1 MSGLLGSGGRH
12 EDRRTALTDRKKKP
26 SLNPLRYGNGRFPY
40 VVIAGL
46 VLVGLYISL
55 SHWGLNTS
63 LEAIQ
68 NEGRLVVVTRNSPT
82 TYYLGRDGTPEGFE
96 VDLATSFAATLG
108 AEVQVDFLE
117 VDTVPEIF
125 QAIENGD
132 AHIAAA
138 GLTVTQDRADAYRFA
153 PSYNQVKQ
161 VVVCRKEGTPPESP
175 DELVGRAIVVT
186 DGSSHVAALES
197 LAPEIEGLEWIALD
211 AGPETLMLRV
221 WEKDHECTIV
231 DEPVFQVTRRHYPE
245 LIKAFA
251 LTEDEPL
258 AWVIAPGADELGD
271 AADAWFA
278 RESTAKE
285 IDRLTASHFG
295 FFPKFDYLDMIRFR
309 RDIEEI
315 LPKYERDFRT
325 GARRNDIPWRLLAA
339 KAYQESKWNPDA
351 VSPTGV
357 RGIMMLTRSTA
368 ERVGV
373 EDRTDPQESI
383 WGGARYFADLLS
395 RVPDEVEGEDR
406 YWFALAA
413 YNMGLGHVYDART
426 LAERRGLD
434 KNVWVD
440 VKKVLGSLS
449 DEKVYPTLRYGY
461 ARGYEARRHVEQVR
475 TYWHVLKEQR

>member
-1 MSGLLGSGGRH
+1 M
-12 EDRRTALTDRKKKP
+12 
-26 SLNPLRYGNGRFPY
+26 LRYDNPRLPY
-40 VVIAGL
+40 LIIALL
-46 VLVGLYISL
+46 VLTGLYISL
-55 SHWGLNTS
+55 SDWGLNTS

-68 NEGRLVVVTRNSPT
+68 DEGRLVVVTRNSPT
-82 TYYLGRDGTPEGFE
+82 TYFLGRDGTPEGFE
-96 VDLATSFAATLG
+96 VDLTQSFAATLG
-108 AEVQVDFLE
+108 PQVEVEFLP
-117 VDTVPEIF
+117 VDTVSEIF
-125 QAIENGD
+125 EAIDNSD

-138 GLTVTQDRADAYRFA
+138 GLTVTPERNEAYRFA
-153 PSYNQVKQ
+153 PSYDQVRQ
-161 VVVCRKEGTPPESP
+161 IVVCRKDNDPPGSAT
-175 DELVGRAIVVT
+175 ELVGRSIAVT
-186 DGSSHVAALES
+186 DDSSHVAAMEE
-197 LAPEIEGLEWIALD
+197 LAAEVEGLEWDALD
-211 AGPETLMLRV
+211 IGPETLMRGV
-221 WEKDHECTIV
+221 WEKEYDCTV
-231 DEPVFQVTRRHYPE
+231 ADEPVFRVTRRHYPE
-245 LIKAFA
+245 LVRAFA
-251 LTEDEPL
+251 LTEEEPL
-258 AWVIAPGADELGD
+258 AWVIAPGGDEL
-271 AADAWFA
+271 AEAVDAWFA
-278 RESTAKE
+278 RESSARE

-295 FFPKFDYLDMIRFR
+295 FFPKFDYLDMVRFR

-315 LPKYERDFRT
+315 LPQYERDFRT
-325 GARRNDIPWRLLAA
+325 GARRNGLPWRLLAA

-373 EDRTDPQESI
+373 SDRTDARESI

-395 RVPDEVEGEDR
+395 RIPDEVEGDDR

-434 KNVWVD
+434 KNIWVD

-449 DEKVYPTLRYGY
+449 DKNVYPTLRYGY